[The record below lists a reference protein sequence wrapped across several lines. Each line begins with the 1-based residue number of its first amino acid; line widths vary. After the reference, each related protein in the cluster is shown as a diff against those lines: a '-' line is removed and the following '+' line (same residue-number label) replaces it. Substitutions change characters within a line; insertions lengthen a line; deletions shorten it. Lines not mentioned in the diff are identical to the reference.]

1 MKFGLSQS
9 KAAVAEVIKH
19 FELTVNQRTRKDNYQ
34 AADGFIIGLD
44 GGIFLDIKEL

>member
-1 MKFGLSQS
+1 MKFGLSQA

-19 FELTVNQRTRKDNYQ
+19 FELTVNERTRKDNYQ

-44 GGIFLDIKEL
+44 GGIFLDIKQL